1 MTYSV
6 IGSGNIGAALA
17 RQFSRAGVNVTIANR
32 RGADTLA
39 PLVQELGDA
48 IVAGTIKDAVQ
59 ADIIFLALPFA
70 AVETFG
76 RAKDQWR
83 GKIVIDATNA
93 YHVRPEL
100 LARRLSSDIVAAAF
114 AGRCGGEGVQPFA
127 RRGSGARP
135 IAERRA
141 ARRFHLQQRRRRGK

>member
-6 IGSGNIGAALA
+6 IGSGNIDGALA

-39 PLVQELGDA
+39 PLVPELGDE
-48 IVAGTIKDAVQ
+48 IVAGTIKEAVQ

-76 RAKDQWR
+76 RAKDQ
-83 GKIVIDATNA
+83 
-93 YHVRPEL
+93 
-100 LARRLSSDIVAAAF
+100 
-114 AGRCGGEGVQPFA
+114 
-127 RRGSGARP
+127 
-135 IAERRA
+135 
-141 ARRFHLQQRRRRGK
+141 

>member
-1 MTYSV
+1 MTYSI

-39 PLVQELGDA
+39 PLVQELGGA
-48 IVAGTIKDAVQ
+48 ISARTIKDAVQ
-59 ADIIFLALPFA
+59 ADTIFLALPFS

-76 RAKDQWR
+76 GAKDQWR

-93 YHVRPEL
+93 YDVRPEF
-100 LARRLSSDIVAAAF
+100 LAGRLSSDIVAAALPG
-114 AGRCGGEGVQPFA
+114 AAVGEGVQPFA

-135 IAERRA
+135 IAEWRA
-141 ARRFHLQQRRRRGK
+141 ARRFHLQQRRRRGG